1 MNVLDAMF
9 MVSLTGVKST
19 RKKLDK
25 MKDMQVNYN
34 VFFRLFNEAMK
45 AYKFEGLPDT
55 VSERVIIQSLICYGS
70 VVFFEKQGQLL
81 ALPGVPSGKGWNI
94 YGDPLSA
101 WIYSKN
107 GIFNEEI
114 NLHVQ
119 GGTDSTELRKS
130 NGGGTV
136 GDGKGVIIWENKAR
150 YPFINTIFEYA
161 DNIADTMITINEAR
175 IWLKNPWLPVCSE
188 DQVYSVQKVFDKI
201 RNNERMIP
209 VSGGITDLRT
219 FDLKDLSIKPE
230 TITNCI
236 STVEWYEARFREMLG
251 IDSNSQVDKKGEN
264 LTEDE
269 IHVNNMY
276 TEFNALT
283 DYINEQLEL
292 VNKVYGTNIK
302 CVAARKDMQSE
313 SFEGKGDTYNVDDG
327 REKTNNV

>member
-9 MVSLTGVKST
+9 MISLTGVKNT

-34 VFFRLFNEAMK
+34 VFFRLLNEAMK

-55 VSERVIIQSLICYGS
+55 VSERVIVQSLIAYGS
-70 VVFFEKQGQLL
+70 CVFFDKNGQLL
-81 ALPGVPSGKGWNI
+81 CLPGVPSGKGWNI
-94 YGDPLSA
+94 YGEPLSA

-114 NLHVQ
+114 KLAVA
-119 GGTDSTELRKS
+119 GGELSSELRKS
-130 NGGGTV
+130 IGGETISN
-136 GDGKGVIIWENKAR
+136 GKGVMVWENKAR

-188 DQVYSVQKVFDKI
+188 DQVLSVKKVFEAVRD
-201 RNNERMIP
+201 NERIIP
-209 VSGGITDLRT
+209 VSGSLTDMKS
-219 FDLKDLSIKPE
+219 FDLKSLAIDPNV
-230 TITNCI
+230 ITNCI

-276 TEFNALT
+276 TEYNSLM
-283 DYINEQLEL
+283 DYINEQLNL
-292 VNKVYGTNIK
+292 VNSTFGTNIK
-302 CVAARKDMQSE
+302 CVAARKEMQDE
-313 SFEGKGDTYNVDDG
+313 QTKEKEDTYNVDDG
-327 REKTNNV
+327 KEKTNEV